1 MKEKLYLFLGLFFT
15 VTPMFA
21 LTPGTA
27 LLIGTG
33 VSFLSGIFGGAAA
46 RRQRRQAER
55 LQRRQENQVKALEAN
70 RQDIPDFGQDLENPF
85 ANLQV
90 ATRAAEIQAEQQ
102 DISLASTLDVLR
114 STGASAGGATAL
126 ARAASQSKRG
136 VAAQIEQQE
145 ARNAQLR
152 AQGEMQAAQIRQRGQ
167 MAEFQATERR
177 EMQQLNRASSLASSA
192 SQQAAAY
199 GAQASGMFGQAIGTL
214 GSFAAAGGFGKSGP
228 FASTSNNTVTNAAD
242 QQVAMP
248 DLSRTPESVRFE
260 KILDIDSAVN
270 SLAPDNLA
278 GQIMSGAYS
287 DATTGDVI
295 TPNAPVSNVNMT
307 ANTGVDLY
315 NTPIFGNTM
324 GNNFINN
331 LSPFGLTRPIISG
344 LGGFR
349 FRR

>member
-1 MKEKLYLFLGLFFT
+1 MKVKLYLFLGLFFT
-15 VTPMFA
+15 VTPVLA
-21 LTPGTA
+21 VDPITA
-27 LLIGTG
+27 IGMG
-33 VSFLSGIFGGAAA
+33 VSFVSSIFGGAAA
-46 RRQRRQAER
+46 RRRQSQAER
-55 LQRRQENQVKALEAN
+55 LRRRQEQKITALEAT
-70 RQDIPDFGQDLENPF
+70 RQEIPDFLAGGIENPF

-90 ATRAAEIQAEQQ
+90 ATRAAEMQAEQQ

-152 AQGEMQAAQIRQRGQ
+152 AQGEMQATQMRQRGQ
-167 MAEFQATERR
+167 QLQFAAQERR

-199 GAQASGMFGQAIGTL
+199 GAQSSAMFGQAIGTL

-228 FASTSNNTVTNAAD
+228 FAADPLKQEMRFQQNLEKTIAPEEFDPVAAGVIKPIEEQAFD
-242 QQVAMP
+242 ISDINVIEP
-248 DLSRTPESVRFE
+248 PEDNIFFDPASYQ
-260 KILDIDSAVN
+260 A
-270 SLAPDNLA
+270 SL
-278 GQIMSGAYS
+278 
-287 DATTGDVI
+287 
-295 TPNAPVSNVNMT
+295 NAPN
-307 ANTGVDLY
+307 
-315 NTPIFGNTM
+315 FGNTM

-331 LSPFGLTRPIISG
+331 LSQFGLTNQQFSG

-349 FRR
+349 FP